1 MMTALDFKFRLIVG
15 LIGLSIIAAPFWVYY
30 NRHAVLQKLF
40 PFRTLENKIALDGV
54 GILDWA
60 DDSDAG
66 EIYLVDTVSL
76 AIRQLTDAEYMDKR
90 PAISTGEDRVY
101 FLSYRPLDVDQNYL
115 NSRRRI
121 HYFDIER
128 QQVYSAESEFQ
139 NVLHATSDV
148 QDLSIFKDKMAIVE
162 DYDLARLYVIDLS
175 DKSLLN
181 QWIVRPNTI
190 VVSWQ
195 DGWMT
200 TRQDGILEKYEIRQ

>member
-1 MMTALDFKFRLIVG
+1 MRAFDFKSRLVVG

-30 NRHAVLQKLF
+30 DRYAVLQKLF
-40 PFRTLENKIALDGV
+40 PFRTLENKITLDGV
-54 GILDWA
+54 KILDWA

-76 AIRQLTDAEYMDKR
+76 AIRQLTDDEYMDKR

-101 FLSYRPLDVDQNYL
+101 FLSYRPLDVNQDHP

-121 HYFDIER
+121 HYFDMKR

-139 NVLHATSDV
+139 NVLRATSDIR
-148 QDLSIFKDKMAIVE
+148 DLSVFNDRMAIVE
-162 DYDLARLYVIDLS
+162 DYDSARFYVIDLS

-181 QWIVRPNTI
+181 QWVVRQNTTVI
-190 VVSWQ
+190 SWQ

-200 TRQDGILEKYEIRQ
+200 TRQNGVLEKYEIRQ